1 MIDFLL
7 FLIICLI
14 QKINSNI
21 QNYTPSVY
29 YKNELKNDKH
39 LEMDGVSYILTL
51 FSNKINYNKIYNFIF
66 KKSNKNS
73 QTYLKKSKTTTIKI
87 WKEYY

>member
-7 FLIICLI
+7 FLIICLV

-21 QNYTPSVY
+21 QNYTPSDY

-66 KKSNKNS
+66 
-73 QTYLKKSKTTTIKI
+73 
-87 WKEYY
+87 